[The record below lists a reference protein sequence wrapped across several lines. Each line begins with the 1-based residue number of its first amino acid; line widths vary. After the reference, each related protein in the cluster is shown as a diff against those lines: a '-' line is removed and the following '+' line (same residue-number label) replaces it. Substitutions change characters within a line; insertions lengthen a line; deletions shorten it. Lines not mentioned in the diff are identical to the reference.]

1 MFESVLRLD
10 FGFRVPF
17 YLKCPSQGELARSD
31 GGLVHP
37 SSVAGD
43 DLLASDYSKRQS

>member
-17 YLKCPSQGELARSD
+17 YLKCPSQDGLARSD
-31 GGLVHP
+31 GGLEHP
-37 SSVAGD
+37 SLVAGD
-43 DLLASDYSKRQS
+43 DLLASDYLRRQA